1 MYSNTLEIVQAL
13 RVPTV
18 SGTGRGRG
26 AQTRC
31 REPDP
36 PPRNGCC
43 RWPSC
48 RPASGGTSPLRTAL
62 SSSYGHRP
70 CQRQRP
76 KAPSVAIRATRQT
89 TFFMRTLLDFSYG
102 RSGKR
107 AENVVE
113 LRIVQN
119 RLTIGWGWRG
129 IRDRGSGSRLGLWFG
144 YRLIWQWR
152 QPATG
157 PLRREI
163 WRFRHRH
170 CMAIPH
176 ALIADP

>member
-1 MYSNTLEIVQAL
+1 MQRTGSASQKRLLSLAQLPSGFWRDITFADSSFFQLWS
-13 RVPTV
+13 PTV
-18 SGTGRGRG
+18 STP
-26 AQTRC
+26 AA
-31 REPDP
+31 ESAK
-36 PPRNGCC
+36 CC
-43 RWPSC
+43 DQ
-48 RPASGGTSPLRTAL
+48 GN
-62 SSSYGHRP
+62 
-70 CQRQRP
+70 
-76 KAPSVAIRATRQT
+76 KANDL
-89 TFFMRTLLDFSYG
+89 FMRTLLDFSYG
-102 RSGKR
+102 RARKGT
-107 AENVVE
+107 EDVVE

-119 RLTIGWGWRG
+119 RLTVGWGWRG